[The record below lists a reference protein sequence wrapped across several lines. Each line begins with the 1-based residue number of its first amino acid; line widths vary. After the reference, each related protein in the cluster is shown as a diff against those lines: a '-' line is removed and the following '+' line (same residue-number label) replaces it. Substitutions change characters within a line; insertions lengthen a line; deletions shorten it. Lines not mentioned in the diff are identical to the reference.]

1 MSVSSTLYLLC
12 IAERYPGSTRSKA
25 SGEYETINVRTLNQT
40 SIKPISTPSIIPRTN
55 PDNDEY
61 YTYITDAEL
70 ACPEYDTARTVLNST
85 PYNIDTPPQT
95 PPRPRV
101 TVRGPSEDYSY
112 SYADG
117 KTLPGIEQQ
126 GSQPATEPA
135 YCDMTAGGSR
145 EKHTETSRELSASD
159 KQDYNYI
166 DFDAVGA
173 IHVPQ
178 KQEET

>member
-1 MSVSSTLYLLC
+1 MSSTLYLLYF
-12 IAERYPGSTRSKA
+12 AERYPGSTRSKA

-61 YTYITDAEL
+61 YTYITNPEL
-70 ACPEYDTARTVLNST
+70 AYAEYDTAKTVLNSA
-85 PYNIDTPPQT
+85 PYNPDTPPQT

-101 TVRGPSEDYSY
+101 TVRGTSEDYSY

-126 GSQPATEPA
+126 GLQPTSELA

-145 EKHTETSRELSASD
+145 GNHTATSRELSALD

-173 IHVPQ
+173 VHVPQ
-178 KQEET
+178 EEEET

>member
-40 SIKPISTPSIIPRTN
+40 SIKPISTPSIIPQTN

-70 ACPEYDTARTVLNST
+70 ACPEYDTARTVLNSA
-85 PYNIDTPPQT
+85 PYNPDTPPQT
-95 PPRPRV
+95 PPRPRA
-101 TVRGPSEDYSY
+101 TATSEDYSY
-112 SYADG
+112 SYATG
-117 KTLPGIEQQ
+117 KTLPDIQQ
-126 GSQPATEPA
+126 LGLQPTSELA

-145 EKHTETSRELSASD
+145 QKHTDTSRELSASD
-159 KQDYNYI
+159 RQDYNYI

-173 IHVPQ
+173 VHVPQ
-178 KQEET
+178 EEEET